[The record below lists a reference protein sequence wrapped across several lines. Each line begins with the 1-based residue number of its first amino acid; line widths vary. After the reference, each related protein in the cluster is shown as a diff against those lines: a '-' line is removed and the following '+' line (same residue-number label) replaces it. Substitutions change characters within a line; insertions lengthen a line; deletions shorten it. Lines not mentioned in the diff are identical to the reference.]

1 MRREDFQ
8 AIVDQHKGLRD
19 DPVVLDPEKETQDRY
34 GRTSKGPNPTP
45 KYRYIFNDGTT
56 LDAITQPGGDVQ
68 IVNPGTALNKSA
80 VGADG
85 KAPETK
91 TFPDGSERQ
100 WDPSANGGKGDWVII
115 ATKPQ
120 GPKEDENK
128 PVEIGGQLVQ
138 RQPDGSYKPVYTA
151 PSAKNPDA
159 ALPGLGNAPA
169 ARPGQTTDLDLVYAQ
184 GDQFLASLNNDV
196 AAGRITPQ
204 ERAAKWDTYKRTVI
218 EPAHAQAQAEAKA
231 EMDRQAQRQ
240 RDADARA
247 ARTEERQNR
256 SEDRL
261 ATAQDRQAAVAEDR
275 LSLDKEKAS
284 YERGQDAVSNALK
297 LLQYQVDPSFGPDL
311 AGVYNR
317 IIPGAFQPGSFT
329 TQAPDLDAI
338 AAAHVGPILDL
349 HNAPVAQPG
358 TQGVA
363 AAAPPAVPPGY
374 GPRTAPPPMPPAQGP
389 LPYQQ
394 PGATGYANRFGQ

>member
-1 MRREDFQ
+1 VGHVQ
-8 AIVDQHKGLRD
+8 A
-19 DPVVLDPEKETQDRY
+19 DRH
-34 GRTSKGPNPTP
+34 RA
-45 KYRYIFNDGTT
+45 R
-56 LDAITQPGGDVQ
+56 
-68 IVNPGTALNKSA
+68 
-80 VGADG
+80 
-85 KAPETK
+85 
-91 TFPDGSERQ
+91 
-100 WDPSANGGKGDWVII
+100 
-115 ATKPQ
+115 
-120 GPKEDENK
+120 
-128 PVEIGGQLVQ
+128 
-138 RQPDGSYKPVYTA
+138 
-151 PSAKNPDA
+151 
-159 ALPGLGNAPA
+159 
-169 ARPGQTTDLDLVYAQ
+169 ARPG
-184 GDQFLASLNNDV
+184 
-196 AAGRITPQ
+196 AGRGEGRDGPPG
-204 ERAAKWDTYKRTVI
+204 
-218 EPAHAQAQAEAKA
+218 PAPG
-231 EMDRQAQRQ
+231 
-240 RDADARA
+240 DADARA